1 MAIDFIVCLS
11 LADVFFAS
19 KIVWR
24 TENVVT
30 KKGLK
35 KVFSELQPGDLIC
48 VDWCDASVGKSSSS
62 GVIIDI
68 PVRSWGLY
76 VGLFGQRTKHIV
88 LAQNS
93 FCYSDGL
100 YDLDYTA
107 IPTSWALDVLVLL
120 KGHIPADIAQALVNS
135 FVLGGHRASNHN
147 RTFQRRLA
155 VHEHERLG

>member
-1 MAIDFIVCLS
+1 MV
-11 LADVFFAS
+11 
-19 KIVWR
+19 KILV
-24 TENVVT
+24 
-30 KKGLK
+30 KKNGLK
-35 KVFSELQPGDLIC
+35 KVFDELKPGDLIC

-62 GVIIDI
+62 GVSIDI

-76 VGLFGQRTKHIV
+76 VGIFGQRTKHIV

-107 IPTSWALDVLVLL
+107 VPTSWALDVLVLA

-147 RTFQRRLA
+147 RIFQRRLA

>member
-120 KGHIPADIAQALVNS
+120 KGHIPADFAQALVNS